1 MSGKLVLV
9 GTPIGNLEDFSPRA
23 LRALQEADF
32 IAAEDTRVSRGLC
45 THFGVQ
51 KPMVSYFEHNAR
63 RRGEEIVRRI
73 EAGEVCALVTDAGM
87 PCISDPGEDIVAL
100 CAERNLPVEVV
111 PGPNAAVSA
120 LAVSGLPTGRFVFE
134 GFLGTDRRERDERL
148 RELCAERRT
157 IIFYEAPHRL
167 VRTLEDLYAA
177 FGERRTALVRELTKI
192 HEETLRLPLS
202 KAAAHFREAEPRGEY
217 VIIVEGALAPA
228 GEEVSLEEAVSMTLS
243 RAQSGVPLP
252 KAAREVAAL
261 TGYARAALYSGA
273 LRAREDGAEGAFSN
287 RG

>member
-9 GTPIGNLEDFSPRA
+9 GTPIGNLEDLSPRA
-23 LRALQEADF
+23 LRALREADF
-32 IAAEDTRVSRGLC
+32 IAAEDTRVSAKLC

-63 RRGEEIVRRI
+63 RRGEEIIRRI

-87 PCISDPGEDIVAL
+87 PCISDPGEGIVAL
-100 CAERNLPVEVV
+100 CAQRDLPVEVV
-111 PGPNAAVSA
+111 PGPSAFVTA
-120 LAVSGLPTGRFVFE
+120 LAVSGLPAGRFVFE
-134 GFLGTDRRERDERL
+134 GFLDTGRRERDERL
-148 RELCAERRT
+148 QELRAERRT

-167 VRTLEDLYAA
+167 ARTLADLYTA

-202 KAAAHFREAEPRGEY
+202 KAVERFREMEPRGEF
-217 VIIVEGALAPA
+217 VIVVEGAPAPA
-228 GEEVSLEEAVSMTLS
+228 AEEIPLEEAVSMTLS
-243 RAQSGVPLP
+243 RAQAWLPLS

-261 TGYARAALYSGA
+261 TGYARTALYSGA
-273 LRAREDGAEGAFSN
+273 LRARENRAEEDPSG